1 MRQDKLL
8 EFWFAQLDG
17 NYFVDRLFSLFCGL
31 SQVYFCPVMI
41 SYYGSDP
48 NHYRLHLIFQNLQP
62 VQCER
67 GCVMKSLRH
76 TMLKFKNAASW
87 PTVVLV
93 GVISLSVIGI
103 VIDAS

>member
-31 SQVYFCPVMI
+31 TQVYFCPVMI

-62 VQCER
+62 VLLVFI
-67 GCVMKSLRH
+67 GFSIIPKVI
-76 TMLKFKNAASW
+76 AALGMSITETTAFVITSI
-87 PTVVLV
+87 TVIAVSAV
-93 GVISLSVIGI
+93 F
-103 VIDAS
+103 